1 MEALVTKRAHAA
13 TYAAPRSI
21 LRFGIVGLVS
31 PLLYALLV
39 NLFTYAGALRPL
51 AAFVLA
57 YAIAA
62 SYILQS
68 RFTFRVADDPVG
80 QIGSFVLVSLGG
92 LVLSALIMLILCANR
107 SAFP

>member
-1 MEALVTKRAHAA
+1 MEALVTKRARAA

-21 LRFGIVGLVS
+21 LRFGIVVRV

-39 NLFTYAGALRPL
+39 NLFTYAVRFGHLPLSCWPMRSRRPTSCK
-51 AAFVLA
+51 AV
-57 YAIAA
+57 
-62 SYILQS
+62 SPS
-68 RFTFRVADDPVG
+68 GPADYSVG

-92 LVLSALIMLILCANR
+92 LVLSTLVMLILCANC